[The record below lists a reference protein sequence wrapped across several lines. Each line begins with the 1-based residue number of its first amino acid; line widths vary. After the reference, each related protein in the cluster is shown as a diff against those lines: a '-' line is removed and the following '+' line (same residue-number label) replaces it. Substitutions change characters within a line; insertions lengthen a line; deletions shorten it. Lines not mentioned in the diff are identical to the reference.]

1 MLEQTAG
8 ELEEDISH
16 KKSRIKVITNLIL
29 TKFQQTNKEV
39 RLQTISEIWLP
50 RSENGPQQK
59 IISSS
64 RRTQKPQTD
73 SRTQTRKTPLRT
85 GQRTSQNGRKPA
97 NRVAPPRHPQVGTQG
112 RKHQGHQDQE
122 EKKYIQQIT

>member
-39 RLQTISEIWLP
+39 RLQTISEI
-50 RSENGPQQK
+50 
-59 IISSS
+59 
-64 RRTQKPQTD
+64 
-73 SRTQTRKTPLRT
+73 
-85 GQRTSQNGRKPA
+85 
-97 NRVAPPRHPQVGTQG
+97 
-112 RKHQGHQDQE
+112 
-122 EKKYIQQIT
+122 